1 MRSPHLMN
9 RNDTGLLV
17 IDIQTKLIDKIPQ
30 KTEVIENTEKL
41 IQGANILGLPVY
53 ATEQY
58 PKGLGPTVAE
68 LVDQLPHKLEKVSF
82 SCGVLPEVIEFFK
95 SKKIQ
100 KILVTGIEAHVCV
113 LQTTLDLMVQDFQVY
128 LAVDAVGSR
137 HEKDL
142 ELGLKRMANEGVVLT
157 TSEAALFEW
166 TEKAGTPEFKEISK
180 LVIESDKSSKKIGF

>member
-17 IDIQTKLIDKIPQ
+17 IDIQTKLVEKIPQ
-30 KTEVIENTEKL
+30 KTQVIANSLKL
-41 IQGANILGLPVY
+41 IKGANILGVPVY
-53 ATEQY
+53 GTEQY
-58 PKGLGPTVAE
+58 PKGLGPTVTE
-68 LVDQLPHKLEKVSF
+68 LVDQLPAKLEKVSF

-113 LQTTLDLMVQDFQVY
+113 LQTTLDLMAQGFEVY
-128 LAVDAVGSR
+128 LAADAVGSR
-137 HEKDL
+137 DEQDL
-142 ELGLKRMANEGVVLT
+142 EFGLKRMERAGVVLT

-180 LVIESDKSSKKIGF
+180 LVIESDKSKKIGF